1 MPTLRLFLA
10 GDVMT
15 GRGIDQVLRQPSDPR
30 LLEPF
35 VRDARGYVEL
45 AEQASGPIPRRVAPE
60 YIWGEALAEL
70 ERERPDV
77 RIVNLETSVTT
88 SDEFWPGKSIHYRM
102 HPANIDCL
110 TVARID
116 CCVLANNHVLDFGR
130 EGLSE
135 TLRVLRGAGL
145 GTAGAGENVDRAA
158 APCDVDVPSKGRVRV
173 FAFGFETSGIPF
185 EWAAGEDFSGVN
197 LLGAPT
203 AAAGARIGRAMRSA
217 RAPGDV
223 VVASVHW
230 GGNWGFAIP
239 DGERAFAHALIDSGG
254 ADVVHGHSS
263 HHPKAIEIYRDK
275 PILYGCG
282 DLITDYEGISGHE
295 TYRPDLSPMYFV
307 DIDTDRGALADLTI
321 VPMRLA
327 RFSLRAASPADIAWL
342 VDRLNRDGRVL
353 GSHAEEAPAGRIAV
367 RSASFRDG

>member
-1 MPTLRLFLA
+1 MSLLRLFLA

-15 GRGIDQVLRQPSDPR
+15 GRGIDQVLRRPSDPR
-30 LLEPF
+30 LREPF
-35 VRDARGYVEL
+35 VRDARRYVDL
-45 AEQASGPIPRRVAPE
+45 AERASGPMPKRVAPE
-60 YIWGEALAEL
+60 YIWGGALEEL

-77 RIVNLETSVTT
+77 RIINLETSVTT
-88 SDEFWPGKSIHYRM
+88 SDAFWPGKSIHYRM

-110 TVARID
+110 TVARVD

-130 EGLSE
+130 EGLRE
-135 TLRVLRGAGL
+135 TLQVLRRAGL
-145 GTAGAGENVDRAA
+145 GIAGAGEDADRAA
-158 APCDVDVPSKGRVRV
+158 APCDVDVPQKGRVRV
-173 FAFGFETSGIPF
+173 YAFGFETSGIPF
-185 EWAAGEDFSGVN
+185 EWAAGEDSPGVN
-197 LLGAPT
+197 LFGFPT
-203 AAAGARIGRAMRSA
+203 ATLGTRVGGAMRKA
-217 RAPGDV
+217 RSPGDV

-239 DGERAFAHALIDSGG
+239 HGERAFAHALIDSGG